1 MLVSADWVVPVA
13 SEPIRDGAVLVTRG
27 VIAEIGPAEELRA
40 RHPKAMPHEYPGCV
54 IMPGLVNAHT
64 HLAMTS
70 LRGLIPSQPFH
81 DWIARIPVAW
91 GALNDDDIAASI
103 ALGAI
108 KSIACGVTAV
118 GDIAYGPESIAIAAD
133 TGLDGTFYWEVLG
146 ITVDELAQT
155 LYEAEF
161 PSDPGT
167 GCRGRLRCGIS
178 PHAPYTAGPGLLQG
192 SHKIAMAQGSSYA
205 LHVAESPAEDDLLAR
220 GEGPLSGLA
229 GRLAHGF
236 EPQGTT
242 TVRYLDRLGV
252 LDRALAVHCTRV
264 TPNDIR
270 LLADKA
276 SGVAL
281 CPRSNAYLHGGVAPV
296 KGLADSGVAIGLG
309 TDSLASNSDLDLF
322 EEARALAGLAPS
334 LSPERIVRIMTTE
347 GARALGLDDRFGCL
361 EPGRDAD
368 MAIFQVEGD
377 DPYRALLE
385 RAGRSAVRAVM
396 SVGVWRV
403 LSGAPVMGVSRVE
416 RGALLATERAA
427 LALQNAGYAY

>member
-1 MLVSADWVVPVA
+1 M
-13 SEPIRDGAVLVTRG
+13 
-27 VIAEIGPAEELRA
+27 
-40 RHPKAMPHEYPGCV
+40 
-54 IMPGLVNAHT
+54 
-64 HLAMTS
+64 
-70 LRGLIPSQPFH
+70 
-81 DWIARIPVAW
+81 
-91 GALNDDDIAASI
+91 
-103 ALGAI
+103 
-108 KSIACGVTAV
+108 
-118 GDIAYGPESIAIAAD
+118 
-133 TGLDGTFYWEVLG
+133 
-146 ITVDELAQT
+146 
-155 LYEAEF
+155 
-161 PSDPGT
+161 
-167 GCRGRLRCGIS
+167 
-178 PHAPYTAGPGLLQG
+178 
-192 SHKIAMAQGSSYA
+192 
-205 LHVAESPAEDDLLAR
+205 
-220 GEGPLSGLA
+220 
-229 GRLAHGF
+229 
-236 EPQGTT
+236 
-242 TVRYLDRLGV
+242 
-252 LDRALAVHCTRV
+252 
-264 TPNDIR
+264 
-270 LLADKA
+270 
-276 SGVAL
+276 
-281 CPRSNAYLHGGVAPV
+281 